1 MEYLDPIKQLQSLL
15 DDRGKVL
22 EKISGIHSALNSIKT
37 TATPP
42 PVPEALSK
50 TPVVA
55 ESSPDPAGDDR
66 SYDRLLRT
74 LRDMQ
79 LQIEQR
85 VRPLAQLTVQSEVE
99 RLREQAQKVQAAL
112 QDCLARIDQGVVTC
126 GERLQEYQ
134 RRHTDLTALNQRI
147 AALGATP
154 ESLPESLVAQDLSD
168 TINLRLE
175 KLRLAGKL

>member
-1 MEYLDPIKQLQSLL
+1 VEYLDPIKQLQSLL

-42 PVPEALSK
+42 SASEVLPTTQA
-50 TPVVA
+50 VA
-55 ESSPDPAGDDR
+55 ESNPSPAGNDR

-85 VRPLAQLTVQSEVE
+85 VLPLAQLTVQAEVE
-99 RLREQAQKVQAAL
+99 SLREQSHKVQAAL
-112 QDCLARIDQGVVTC
+112 QDCLTRIDQGVLTC
-126 GERLQEYQ
+126 GERHQEYQ
-134 RRHTDLTALNQRI
+134 RTHSDLAALNQRI
-147 AALGATP
+147 AALGAAP
-154 ESLPESLVAQDLSD
+154 ESLPEGLVAQDFSD

>member
-22 EKISGIHSALNSIKT
+22 EKISGIHSALNLIKS

-42 PVPEALSK
+42 SAPEALPK
-50 TPVVA
+50 TLA
-55 ESSPDPAGDDR
+55 ESNLDPAGDDR
-66 SYDRLLRT
+66 SYERLLGT

-79 LQIEQR
+79 SQIEQR
-85 VRPLAQLTVQSEVE
+85 VRPLAQLTVQAQVE
-99 RLREQAQKVQAAL
+99 RLREQTQKVQAGL
-112 QDCLARIDQGVVTC
+112 QECLARIDQGVLSC

-134 RRHTDLTALNQRI
+134 SRHTDLSALNQRI
-147 AALGATP
+147 VALGAAP
-154 ESLPESLVAQDLSD
+154 ESLPEDSVAQDLRD